1 MGKTSLILRYVR
13 QVFAENQQATIQA
26 SFLTKKLT
34 LGNSRV
40 KLAIWDTAGQ
50 ERFHA
55 LGPIYYRDADAA
67 LLVYDIT
74 DRDSFNRV
82 KNWVKELRKF
92 VQKDI
97 VVVIAANKQDLVRN
111 QQIPDDESQDY
122 AKSISAG
129 HFKTSAKAGKGVK
142 HMFLNISRQLL
153 AQRAAEAS
161 AAAPAGASGGGATT
175 GLGSTGRKRGLI
187 ISDEPAESS
196 SKTTCC

>member
-1 MGKTSLILRYVR
+1 MCALV
-13 QVFAENQQATIQA
+13 QA

-40 KLAIWDTAGQ
+40 QLAIWDTAGQ

-92 VQKDI
+92 VQREI
-97 VVVIAANKQDLVRN
+97 VVVIAANKQDLARN
-111 QQIPDDESQDY
+111 QQIPDDESQEY
-122 AKSISAG
+122 AKSIKAG
-129 HFKTSAKAGKGVK
+129 HFKTSAKAGKGVEQ
-142 HMFLNISRQLL
+142 MFLHISRQLL
-153 AQRAAEAS
+153 AQRTAELTKTAS
-161 AAAPAGASGGGATT
+161 SGGSGSRGT
-175 GLGSTGRKRGLI
+175 GSTGRRSVI
-187 ISDEPAESS
+187 ISDEPSS
-196 SKTTCC
+196 SATKSSCC